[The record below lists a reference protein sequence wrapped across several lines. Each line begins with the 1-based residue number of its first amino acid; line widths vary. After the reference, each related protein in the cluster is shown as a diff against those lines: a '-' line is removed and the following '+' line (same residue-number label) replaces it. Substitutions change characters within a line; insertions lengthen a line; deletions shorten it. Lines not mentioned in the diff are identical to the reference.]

1 MLQLFIALAQ
11 NAALLVALSV
21 LYSLLSK
28 FRQQNRTKYN
38 ILVGIL
44 FGAIAIAGMNI
55 PLYYEP
61 GIIYDA
67 RSVVLVLS
75 GLFGG
80 WLASVVAILMAGAF
94 RLFIGGI
101 GVIPGIITIATCAI
115 IGLSFRKFYHD
126 RPENLSLLTL
136 WLLGFLSHIIM
147 LSIQLLLP
155 WPTGL
160 DIIMSLWAPILTIFP
175 IATLIAGMLLQTE
188 EKRLSALSKIKST
201 EKRFQAL
208 SEYSPVGIFRT
219 LPNGYTTYV
228 NPRWSQLSG
237 MSKEQALGDGWLQ
250 AVHPDDRNNLE
261 KRWKEIALNEGC
273 SLAEYRF
280 LRQDGKVTA
289 VYGEAVPE
297 FGDDGKLLGYIGT
310 LTNITQRKEVEEA
323 LRQNEQNYRNLF
335 ENDPAI
341 KLMVD
346 PDTGQIINANKA
358 AAKFYGWSIHQLV
371 NMKINQIEL
380 TYQTI
385 SHPQRGQNG
394 HTQKAKHRLANGEI
408 RTVELFINHIYF
420 HEKDCHHCII
430 HDITEKQQAEEKLKL
445 LSKALEQSPV
455 SVTIV
460 DPRGKIEYVN
470 PKFTEISGFTP
481 EEVIGEKLYKL
492 NPNQFPSDVYKTIWH
507 TISSGQD
514 WVGESENKRKN
525 GEAYWESQIISPIV
539 DSHGKI
545 TNFISIKE
553 DITVQKR
560 MLKEVVEAKEN
571 AEKAERLKSAFLANM
586 SHEIRTPLN
595 AILGFTNMLTSNTN
609 LSQASRE
616 EYVFII
622 NKSSEGLLQII
633 NDILDI
639 SKLETGLVKIFNK
652 PFELEQVLE
661 SLKARY
667 IKKLTY
673 ENKQHIKLNLEIA
686 HPVPMLDN
694 DETRLVQIFTN
705 LLDNAVKFTDEG
717 EIIFGVSSATPE
729 RIDFFVSD
737 TGIGIPEKD
746 QANIFERFRQASES
760 SSRLQSGNGLGLAIV
775 KSLAKLMGGD
785 IKLQSKRGE
794 GTIFNFWIPR

>member
-1 MLQLFIALAQ
+1 MLQLFIALTQ

-28 FRQQNRTKYN
+28 FKQNRTKYS
-38 ILVGIL
+38 ILVGVL

-55 PLYYEP
+55 PVYYEP

-80 WLASVVAILMAGAF
+80 GIASLVAVLMAGTF
-94 RLFIGGI
+94 RFFLGGV
-101 GVIPGIITIATCAI
+101 GVMTGLITIPICAI
-115 IGLSFRKFYHD
+115 IGLIVRKMCHD
-126 RPENLSLLTL
+126 KPENISLFNL
-136 WLLGFLSHIIM
+136 WLLGLLSHIIM
-147 LSIQLLLP
+147 LSLQLLLP
-155 WPTGL
+155 WPSGL
-160 DIIMSLWAPILTIFP
+160 DIIMRLWAPILTIFP

-188 EKRLSALSKIKST
+188 EKRLNALSKIKST

-208 SEYSPVGIFRT
+208 SEHSPVGIFRT

-237 MSKEQALGDGWLQ
+237 ISKEQAIGDGWLQ

-261 KRWKEIALNEGC
+261 KRWKEIALNEGR

-280 LRQDGKVTA
+280 LRQDGEVIS

-297 FGDDGKLLGYIGT
+297 FGEDGKLVGYIGT
-310 LTNITQRKEVEEA
+310 LTNITQRKEAQEA
-323 LRQNEQNYRNLF
+323 LRENEQNYRNLF

-341 KLMVD
+341 KIMVD
-346 PDTGQIINANKA
+346 PDSGEIVSANKA
-358 AAKFYGWSIHQLV
+358 AANFYGWSVEQLV
-371 NMKINQIEL
+371 EMTIEQIEQS
-380 TYQTI
+380 YQTI
-385 SHPQRGQNG
+385 THPNRGQNS

-408 RTVELFINHIYF
+408 RTVELFINQIRF
-420 HEKDCHHCII
+420 QGKDCCHCII

-460 DPRGKIEYVN
+460 NPRGKIEYVN

-492 NPNQFPSDVYKTIWH
+492 NPNQFSSEVYKHILQ

-514 WVGESENKRKN
+514 WVGESENRRKN

-539 DSHGKI
+539 DTNGKI
-545 TNFISIKE
+545 TNFISVRE
-553 DITVQKR
+553 DITEQKR
-560 MLKEVVEAKEN
+560 MLKEVVEAKEK

-595 AILGFTNMLTSNTN
+595 AILGFTNMLTSNAN
-609 LSQASRE
+609 LSQESRE

-622 NKSSEGLLQII
+622 NKSAEGLLQII

-639 SKLETGLVKIFNK
+639 SKLETGLVKIFKK

-667 IKKLTY
+667 IKKLAY
-673 ENKQHIKLNLEIA
+673 ENKLHIKLHLEIA
-686 HPVPMLDN
+686 QSVPELDN

-705 LLDNAVKFTDEG
+705 LLDNAVKFTEEG
-717 EIIFGVSSATPE
+717 EIAFGISRATAE

-737 TGIGIPEKD
+737 TGIGIAEKD
-746 QANIFERFRQASES
+746 QTNIFERFRQAGES
-760 SSRLQSGNGLGLAIV
+760 TARLQSGNGLGLAIV
-775 KSLAKLMGGD
+775 KNLAKLMGGN
-785 IKLQSKRGE
+785 ITLQSKKGV
-794 GTIFNFWIPR
+794 GTTFHFWIPR